1 MGAGR
6 YQKKN
11 KMTTTF
17 VILGVTI
24 VLFIWGR
31 WSADLVALLSL
42 LALALSGVIDTRDAV
57 AGFGNPTVVMIA
69 ALFVVGEGLSRT
81 GVTGWGGK
89 KLLEAARGSRIRL
102 LVVVM
107 AGTACLS
114 AFISNTGTVATL
126 LPAVVAAAWAV
137 GSVPSKYLMPLA
149 FAANTGGLLTLT
161 GTPPNIVVA
170 QTLEQSGLRP
180 FSFFEYALI
189 GAPLLVAAVAYMALV
204 GRRILPSRSSDQ
216 RPIDAAADLADL
228 AAAYSLGEHQFRLR
242 IRANSSLIGKTVMDA
257 ALGPTY
263 GAPVLRIEGR
273 EIAQDVVLCDD
284 DILIVRAPDEII
296 DTLMHELGL
305 SLQPPA
311 DAPDEFVSKEL
322 GLAEV
327 IPTPRSE
334 YLGRRMA
341 LGQISERFPVQL
353 LAVRRRG
360 EPVVDRDLTLEFGD
374 SLLVRGTWEGIG
386 ELQKDRRNFIVVG
399 TPEAMA
405 SEVAGLGPRAGV
417 AVAALVGMVVLM
429 VTGVVSTVIAALI
442 AAAAMILGGC
452 LSTRDAY
459 RSISWSSVVLIAAM
473 IPMGRA
479 LEATGGA
486 SLVAEGLVSTLGHL
500 SPVALMA
507 GVFLLTTGFSQV
519 INNTATAVLVAPI
532 VIQAAVNLGVS
543 PHPLLMIVAVAAS
556 TAFLTPIGTTTNI
569 MVFSPGG
576 YRFTDYVKVG
586 LPLML
591 IFLAVTLVLV
601 PVIWPL

>member
-1 MGAGR
+1 
-6 YQKKN
+6 
-11 KMTTTF
+11 MTTTF

-24 VLFIWGR
+24 VLFVWGR
-31 WSADLVALLSL
+31 WSPDLVALLSL
-42 LALALSGVIDTRDAV
+42 LALALSGVIGTRDALV
-57 AGFGNPTVVMIA
+57 GFGNPTVVMIA

-89 KLLEAARGSRIRL
+89 WLLESAHGSKIRL

-107 AGTACLS
+107 AGTALLS

-137 GSVPSKYLMPLA
+137 GSVPSKFLVPLA

-180 FSFFEYALI
+180 FSFFEFALI
-189 GAPLLVAAVAYMALV
+189 GGPLLVVAVAYMALV
-204 GRRILPSRSSDQ
+204 GRRILPSRSADQ
-216 RPIDAAADLADL
+216 RPVAAAADLADL
-228 AAAYSLGEHQFRLR
+228 ASAYSLGENQFRLR
-242 IRANSSLIGKTVMDA
+242 VRSNSSLIGKTVMEA
-257 ALGPTY
+257 ALGPNY
-263 GAPVLRIEGR
+263 SAPVLRIEGR
-273 EIAQDVVLCDD
+273 EIAPDVVLRRD
-284 DILIVRAPDEII
+284 DILVVRAPSETI
-296 DTLMHELGL
+296 DRLLHELGL
-305 SLQPPA
+305 SLKPPT
-311 DAPDEFVSKEL
+311 DAPGELVSKEI

-334 YLGRRMA
+334 YLGRPMA
-341 LGQISERFPVQL
+341 VGQISERFPVQL

-360 EPVVDRDLTLEFGD
+360 KPVVDGKEITLELGD
-374 SLLVRGTWEGIG
+374 SLLVRGTWEAIG
-386 ELQKDRRNFIVVG
+386 ALKSERRNFVVVG

-405 SEVAGLGPRAGV
+405 SEFAGLRPRAGV

-442 AAAAMILGGC
+442 AAAAMVLGGC
-452 LSTRDAY
+452 LSTREAY

-479 LEATGGA
+479 LETTGGA
-486 SLVAEGLVSTLGHL
+486 RLVAEGLVNTLGDL

-532 VIQAAVNLGVS
+532 VMQVAVDLGVS
-543 PHPLLMIVAVAAS
+543 PYPLLMIVAVSAS

-569 MVFSPGG
+569 LVYSPGG

-591 IFLAVTLVLV
+591 LFLAVSLVLV

>member
-1 MGAGR
+1 
-6 YQKKN
+6 
-11 KMTTTF
+11 MTTTF
-17 VILGVTI
+17 IILGITI
-24 VLFIWGR
+24 VLFVWGR
-31 WSADLVALLSL
+31 WPPDLVALLSL
-42 LALALSGVIDTRDAV
+42 LALALSGVIDTRDAL

-89 KLLEAARGSRIRL
+89 KLLEAARGSQNRL

-107 AGTACLS
+107 AGTALLS

-126 LPAVVAAAWAV
+126 LPAVVAAAWTV
-137 GSVPSKYLMPLA
+137 GSVPSKYLIPLA

-189 GAPLLVAAVAYMALV
+189 GGPLLITAIAYMRFV
-204 GRRILPSRSSDQ
+204 GSRILPSRSADQ
-216 RPIDAAADLADL
+216 RPVESAAELADL
-228 AAAYSLGEHQFRLR
+228 AAAYSLGENQYRLR
-242 IRANSSLIGKTVMDA
+242 LRSNSSLIGKTLMEA

-273 EIAQDVVLCDD
+273 DKAMNMVLEEDDVLV
-284 DILIVRAPDEII
+284 VRAPSDTI
-296 DTLMHELGL
+296 DTLMQELGL
-305 SLQPPA
+305 GLLPQA
-311 DAPDEFVSKEL
+311 DSPGEFVSKEI

-334 YLGRRMA
+334 YLGRPMA
-341 LGQISERFPVQL
+341 LGEIGERFRVQL
-353 LAVRRRG
+353 LAVRRHG
-360 EPVVDRDLTLEFGD
+360 KPVVDPEIKLEFGD
-374 SLLVRGTWEGIG
+374 SMLVRGTWEAIG
-386 ELQKDRRNFIVVG
+386 ELQSERRNFVVVG

-405 SEVAGLGPRAGV
+405 SEVAGLRPRAGV

-429 VTGVVSTVIAALI
+429 VSGIVPTVVAALI
-442 AAAAMILGGC
+442 AAVAMILGGC

-479 LEATGGA
+479 LDSTGGA
-486 SLVAEGLVSTLGHL
+486 SLVAEGLVNTLGNL

-532 VIQAAVNLGVS
+532 VIQAAVSLGVS

-569 MVFSPGG
+569 LVFSPGG
-576 YRFTDYVKVG
+576 YQFTDYMKVG

-591 IFLAVTLVLV
+591 LFLAVSLVLV

>member
-1 MGAGR
+1 
-6 YQKKN
+6 
-11 KMTTTF
+11 MTTTF
-17 VILGVTI
+17 IILGITI
-24 VLFIWGR
+24 VLFVWGR
-31 WSADLVALLSL
+31 WSPDLVALLSL
-42 LALALSGVIDTRDAV
+42 LALALSGVIGTRDAL

-81 GVTGWGGK
+81 GVTGWGGQR
-89 KLLEAARGSRIRL
+89 LLEAARGSKIRL

-107 AGTACLS
+107 AGTALLS

-126 LPAVVAAAWAV
+126 LPAVVAAAWTV
-137 GSVPSKYLMPLA
+137 GSVPSKFLMPLA

-180 FSFFEYALI
+180 FSFFEFALI
-189 GAPLLVAAVAYMALV
+189 GGPLLIAALAYMALI
-204 GRRILPSRSSDQ
+204 GRRILPTRSADQ
-216 RPIDAAADLADL
+216 RPVDVAADLADL
-228 AAAYSLGEHQFRLR
+228 ASAYSLGENQFRLR
-242 IRANSSLIGKTVMDA
+242 VRSNSSLIGKTLMEA

-273 EIAQDVVLCDD
+273 EIAPDVVLRRD
-284 DILIVRAPDEII
+284 DILVVRAPDEII
-296 DTLMHELGL
+296 DKLMHELGL
-305 SLQPPA
+305 SLQPP
-311 DAPDEFVSKEL
+311 DDSPDEFVSKEI

-334 YLGRRMA
+334 YLGRPMA

-360 EPVVDRDLTLEFGD
+360 KPVVDRELTLEFGD
-374 SLLVRGTWEGIG
+374 SLLVRGTWEAIG
-386 ELQKDRRNFIVVG
+386 ELQSDRRNFVVVG

-405 SEVAGLGPRAGV
+405 SEVAGLRPRAGV
-417 AVAALVGMVVLM
+417 AVAALAGMVVLM

-442 AAAAMILGGC
+442 AAAAMVLGGC
-452 LSTRDAY
+452 LSTREAY

-479 LEATGGA
+479 LEITGGA
-486 SLVAEGLVSTLGHL
+486 RLVAEGLVNTLGDL

-532 VIQAAVNLGVS
+532 VIQAAVDLGVS
-543 PHPLLMIVAVAAS
+543 PHPLLMIVAVSAS

-569 MVFSPGG
+569 LVYSPGG

-591 IFLAVTLVLV
+591 LFLAVSLVLV

>member
-1 MGAGR
+1 
-6 YQKKN
+6 
-11 KMTTTF
+11 MTATF

-24 VLFIWGR
+24 VLFVWGR
-31 WSADLVALLSL
+31 WPPDLVALLSL
-42 LALALSGVIDTRDAV
+42 LALALSGVIGTSDAL

-89 KLLEAARGSRIRL
+89 RLLELARGSQNRL

-107 AGTACLS
+107 AGTAVLS

-137 GSVPSKYLMPLA
+137 GSVPSKYLVPLA

-189 GAPLLVAAVAYMALV
+189 GGPLLITAVAYMRFV
-204 GRRILPSRSSDQ
+204 GRRLLPSRSADQ
-216 RPIDAAADLADL
+216 RPVDVGADLADL
-228 AAAYSLGEHQFRLR
+228 ATAYSLGENQFRLR
-242 IRANSSLIGKTVMDA
+242 VRSNSSLIGKTVMEA

-273 EIAQDVVLCDD
+273 EIAPDVDVRED
-284 DILIVRAPDEII
+284 DILVVRAPSETVDR
-296 DTLMHELGL
+296 LMQELGL
-305 SLQPPA
+305 GLQPPA
-311 DAPDEFVSKEL
+311 DSTEEFVSKEI

-334 YLGRRMA
+334 YLGRPVA
-341 LGQISERFPVQL
+341 LGQIFERFTVQL
-353 LAVRRRG
+353 MGVRRHG
-360 EPVVDRDLTLEFGD
+360 KPVVDRELKLEFGD
-374 SLLVRGTWEGIG
+374 SLLVRGTWEAIG
-386 ELQKDRRNFIVVG
+386 ELQSERRNFVVVG

-405 SEVAGLGPRAGV
+405 TEVAGLRPRAAV

-429 VTGVVSTVIAALI
+429 VSGVVPTVIAALI
-442 AAAAMILGGC
+442 AAVAMILGGC

-479 LEATGGA
+479 LETTGGA
-486 SLVAEGLVSTLGHL
+486 SVVAEGLVNTLGDL

-532 VIQAAVNLGVS
+532 VIQAAVTLGVS

-569 MVFSPGG
+569 LVYSPGG
-576 YRFTDYVKVG
+576 YSFTDYVKVG

-591 IFLAVTLVLV
+591 LFLAVSLVLV

>member
-1 MGAGR
+1 MI
-6 YQKKN
+6 
-11 KMTTTF
+11 TTF

-24 VLFIWGR
+24 LLFVWGR

-42 LALALSGVIDTRDAV
+42 LVLALTGVISTGDAL

-81 GVTGWGGK
+81 GVTAWGGK
-89 KLLEAARGSRIRL
+89 RLIEAARGSKIRL

-107 AGTACLS
+107 AGTALLS

-137 GSVPSKYLMPLA
+137 GGVPSKFLIPLA

-189 GAPLLVAAVAYMALV
+189 GGPLLVTAIAYMAIV
-204 GRRILPSRSSDQ
+204 GRKILPSYSADE
-216 RPIDAAADLADL
+216 RPIDATADLADL
-228 AAAYSLGEHQFRLR
+228 VDAYSLGENQFRLR
-242 IRANSSLIGKTVMDA
+242 VRSNSSLIGKTAEDA
-257 ALGPTY
+257 ALGPDY
-263 GAPVLRIEGR
+263 GAPLLRIEGR
-273 EIAQDVVLCDD
+273 AISSDVVIQHN
-284 DILIVRAPDEII
+284 DILVVRAPSENI
-296 DTLMHELGL
+296 DRLMHELGL
-305 SLQPPA
+305 SLLPPA
-311 DAPDEFVSKEL
+311 DKPGELVSREL
-322 GLAEV
+322 GLVEV

-334 YLGRRMA
+334 YLGQPMV
-341 LGQISERFPVQL
+341 LGQFSERFPVQL

-360 EPVVDRDLTLEFGD
+360 KPIVDHELTLEFGD
-374 SLLVRGTWEGIG
+374 SLLMRGTWEAIG
-386 ELQKDRRNFIVVG
+386 ELQSDRRNFVVVG

-405 SEVAGLGPRAGV
+405 SEFAGLHPRAGV
-417 AVAALVGMVVLM
+417 AVAALVVMVLLM
-429 VTGVVSTVIAALI
+429 VTGLVPTVIAALI
-442 AAAAMILGGC
+442 AAAAMVVGGC
-452 LSTRDAY
+452 LSTREAY

-473 IPMGRA
+473 IPMGAA
-479 LEATGGA
+479 LQTTGGA
-486 SLVAEGLVSTLGHL
+486 SVVAEGLVNTLGEL

-519 INNTATAVLVAPI
+519 INNTATAVLIAPI
-532 VIQAAVNLGVS
+532 VLQAAVELGVS

-591 IFLAVTLVLV
+591 LFLAVSLVLV

>member
-1 MGAGR
+1 LI
-6 YQKKN
+6 
-11 KMTTTF
+11 TTF

-24 VLFIWGR
+24 VLFVWGR
-31 WSADLVALLSL
+31 WPADLIALLSL
-42 LALALSGVIDTRDAV
+42 LALALSGVIETRDAL

-81 GVTGWGGK
+81 GVTGWGGQR
-89 KLLEAARGSRIRL
+89 LLEAARGSMNRL

-107 AGTACLS
+107 AGTAGLS

-126 LPAVVAAAWAV
+126 LPAVVAAAWTV
-137 GSVPSKYLMPLA
+137 GSVPSKFLVPLA

-180 FSFFEYALI
+180 FSFFEFALI
-189 GAPLLVAAVAYMALV
+189 GGPLLVVAVSYMALV
-204 GRRILPSRSSDQ
+204 GRRILPTRSADQ
-216 RPIDAAADLADL
+216 RPVDVAADLADL
-228 AAAYSLGEHQFRLR
+228 ASAYSLGENQFRLR
-242 IRANSSLIGKTVMDA
+242 VRSDSSLIGKTLMEA

-273 EIAQDVVLCDD
+273 EIAPDVVLRRDN
-284 DILIVRAPDEII
+284 ILVVRAPGEII
-296 DTLMHELGL
+296 DKLMHELGL
-305 SLQPPA
+305 GLQPPA
-311 DAPDEFVSKEL
+311 DSPDQFVSKEI
-322 GLAEV
+322 GLVEV

-334 YLGRRMA
+334 YLGMPMA
-341 LGQISERFPVQL
+341 LGQIAERFPVQL

-360 EPVVDRDLTLEFGD
+360 KPVVDRDLTLEFGD
-374 SLLVRGTWEGIG
+374 SLLMRGTWEAIG
-386 ELQKDRRNFIVVG
+386 ELQSDRHNFVVVG

-405 SEVAGLGPRAGV
+405 NEVVGLRPRAGL
-417 AVAALVGMVVLM
+417 AVAALAGMVVLM
-429 VTGVVSTVIAALI
+429 VTGIVSTVVAALI
-442 AAAAMILGGC
+442 AAVAMVLGGC
-452 LSTRDAY
+452 LSTREAY

-479 LEATGGA
+479 LEITGGA
-486 SLVAEGLVSTLGHL
+486 SLVAEGLVNTLGDL

-532 VIQAAVNLGVS
+532 VMQAAVTLGVS
-543 PHPLLMIVAVAAS
+543 PYPLLMIVAVSAS

-569 MVFSPGG
+569 LVYSPGG
-576 YRFTDYVKVG
+576 YRFTDYIKVG

-591 IFLAVTLVLV
+591 LFLAVSLVLV
-601 PVIWPL
+601 PVFWPL

>member
-1 MGAGR
+1 
-6 YQKKN
+6 
-11 KMTTTF
+11 MTTTF
-17 VILGVTI
+17 VILGITI
-24 VLFIWGR
+24 ALFVWGR
-31 WSADLVALLSL
+31 WSPDLVALLSL
-42 LALALSGVIDTRDAV
+42 LALALSGVIGTRDALS
-57 AGFGNPTVVMIA
+57 GFGNPTVVMIA

-89 KLLEAARGSRIRL
+89 RLLEVARGSRTRL

-107 AGTACLS
+107 AGTALLS

-126 LPAVVAAAWAV
+126 LPAVVAAAWTV
-137 GSVPSKYLMPLA
+137 GSVPSKFLVPLA

-180 FSFFEYALI
+180 FSFFEFALI
-189 GAPLLVAAVAYMALV
+189 GGPLLVTAIAYMALV
-204 GRRILPSRSSDQ
+204 GRRILPSRSADQ
-216 RPIDAAADLADL
+216 RPVDAAADLADL
-228 AAAYSLGEHQFRLR
+228 AAAYSLGENQFRLR
-242 IRANSSLIGKTVMDA
+242 VRANSSLIGKTLMEA
-257 ALGPTY
+257 ALGPNY
-263 GAPVLRIEGR
+263 GAPVLSIEGR
-273 EIAQDVVLCDD
+273 ETAPDVVLRRD
-284 DILIVRAPDEII
+284 DILVVRAPSESI
-296 DTLMHELGL
+296 DRLLHELGL
-305 SLQPPA
+305 SLQPPT
-311 DAPDEFVSKEL
+311 DTPGELISKEI

-334 YLGRRMA
+334 YLGRPMA

-360 EPVVDRDLTLEFGD
+360 KPVVTGEEITLELGD
-374 SLLVRGTWEGIG
+374 SLLVRGTWEAIG
-386 ELQKDRRNFIVVG
+386 ALESERRNFVVVG

-429 VTGVVSTVIAALI
+429 VTGVVPTVIAALI
-442 AAAAMILGGC
+442 AAATMVLGGC
-452 LSTRDAY
+452 LSTREAY

-479 LEATGGA
+479 LEITGGA
-486 SLVAEGLVSTLGHL
+486 QVVAEALVNTLGGL

-532 VIQAAVNLGVS
+532 VMQAAVDLGVS
-543 PHPLLMIVAVAAS
+543 PHPLLMIVAVSAS

-569 MVFSPGG
+569 LVYSPGG

-591 IFLAVTLVLV
+591 LFLAVSLVLV

>member
-1 MGAGR
+1 
-6 YQKKN
+6 
-11 KMTTTF
+11 MTTTF
-17 VILGVTI
+17 IILGVTI
-24 VLFIWGR
+24 VLFVWGR
-31 WSADLVALLSL
+31 WPADLVALLSL
-42 LALALSGVIDTRDAV
+42 LALALTGVIGASDAV

-89 KLLEAARGSRIRL
+89 RLLEVARGSKMRL
-102 LVVVM
+102 LVVIM
-107 AGTACLS
+107 IGTACLS

-126 LPAVVAAAWAV
+126 LPAVVAAAWTV

-189 GAPLLVAAVAYMALV
+189 GGPLLITAVVYMTFL
-204 GRRILPSRSSDQ
+204 GRKILPSRSEDQ
-216 RPIDAAADLADL
+216 RPVDAAADLADL
-228 AAAYSLGEHQFRLR
+228 AAAYSLGENQYRLR
-242 IRANSSLIGKTVMDA
+242 VRVNSSLIGKTVREA

-273 EIAQDVVLCDD
+273 EFSPYVVLRRDD
-284 DILIVRAPDEII
+284 VLVVRASDEVI
-296 DTLMHELGL
+296 DRLMQELGV
-305 SLQPPA
+305 SLQPPGELT
-311 DAPDEFVSKEL
+311 DDFVSKEI

-327 IPTPRSE
+327 LPTPRSE
-334 YLGRRMA
+334 YLGIPMTVGA
-341 LGQISERFPVQL
+341 IAERGDLQL
-353 LAVRRRG
+353 LALRRHG
-360 EPVVDRDLTLEFGD
+360 KLVADREVTLEFGD
-374 SLLVRGTWEGIG
+374 SMLIRGTWEAIG
-386 ELQKDRRNFIVVG
+386 ELQSERRNFVVVG

-405 SEVAGLGPRAGV
+405 SEVAGLSPRAGV

-429 VTGVVSTVIAALI
+429 VSGIVPTVIAALI

-452 LSTRDAY
+452 LTTRDAY

-479 LEATGGA
+479 LETTGGA
-486 SLVAEGLVSTLGHL
+486 SLVAEGLVDTLGNL

-507 GVFLLTTGFSQV
+507 GVFVLTTGFSQV

-532 VIQAAVNLGVS
+532 VIQASISLGVS

-576 YRFTDYVKVG
+576 YQFTDYVKVG

-591 IFLAVTLVLV
+591 LFLAVSLVLV

>member
-1 MGAGR
+1 
-6 YQKKN
+6 
-11 KMTTTF
+11 MTTTF
-17 VILGVTI
+17 IILGFTI
-24 VLFIWGR
+24 ILFVWGR
-31 WSADLVALLSL
+31 WPADLVALLSL
-42 LALALSGVIDTRDAV
+42 LALALSGVIGTSDAL

-89 KLLEAARGSRIRL
+89 QLLEMARGSKNRL

-126 LPAVVAAAWAV
+126 LPAVVAAAWTV
-137 GSVPSKYLMPLA
+137 GSVPSKYLIPLA

-189 GAPLLVAAVAYMALV
+189 GGPLLITAIAYMRFV
-204 GRRILPSRSSDQ
+204 GSRILPAQSAEQ
-216 RPIDAAADLADL
+216 RPVDAAAALAELAD
-228 AAAYSLGEHQFRLR
+228 AYSLGENQFRLR
-242 IRANSSLIGKTVMDA
+242 IRSNSSLIGKTVSEA
-257 ALGPTY
+257 ALGPNY
-263 GAPVLRIEGR
+263 GAPVLRIEER
-273 EIAQDVVLCDD
+273 ATAPDTVLRHD
-284 DILIVRAPDEII
+284 DILVVRAPDEVI
-296 DTLMHELGL
+296 DRLMRELGL
-305 SLQPPA
+305 SLQPPGESTS
-311 DAPDEFVSKEL
+311 EFVSREI
-322 GLAEV
+322 GLAEL

-334 YLGRRMA
+334 YLGRPMV
-341 LGQISERFPVQL
+341 LGRVDERFGVQL

-360 EPVVDRDLTLEFGD
+360 EPVVDRELALEFGD
-374 SLLVRGTWEGIG
+374 SVLVRGTWEAIG
-386 ELQKDRRNFIVVG
+386 ELQREQRNLVVVG
-399 TPEAMA
+399 TPEEMA
-405 SEVAGLGPRAGV
+405 TEVAGLRPRAGV
-417 AVAALVGMVVLM
+417 AVAALVGMIVLM
-429 VTGVVSTVIAALI
+429 VTGIVPTVIAALL
-442 AAAAMILGGC
+442 AAASMILGGC
-452 LSTRDAY
+452 LSTREAY

-479 LEATGGA
+479 LETTGGA
-486 SLVAEGLVSTLGHL
+486 GVVAEGLVNILGSL
-500 SPVALMA
+500 SPIALMA

-532 VIQAAVNLGVS
+532 VVQAAVDLGVS

-576 YRFTDYVKVG
+576 YRFMDYVKVG

-591 IFLAVTLVLV
+591 LFLAVSLVLV

>member
-1 MGAGR
+1 
-6 YQKKN
+6 
-11 KMTTTF
+11 MTTTF
-17 VILGVTI
+17 VILGITI
-24 VLFIWGR
+24 VLFVWGR
-31 WSADLVALLSL
+31 WPADLVALLSL
-42 LALALSGVIDTRDAV
+42 LALALSGVIGTNDAL

-89 KLLEAARGSRIRL
+89 WLLETARGSTNRL

-107 AGTACLS
+107 AGTALLS

-126 LPAVVAAAWAV
+126 LPAVVAAAWTV
-137 GSVPSKYLMPLA
+137 GSVPSKFLMPLA

-170 QTLEQSGLRP
+170 QTLAQSGLRP
-180 FSFFEYALI
+180 FSFFEFALI
-189 GAPLLVAAVAYMALV
+189 GGPLLITAIVYMRFV
-204 GRRILPSRSSDQ
+204 GRRILPSRSADQ
-216 RPIDAAADLADL
+216 RPVDATADLADL
-228 AAAYSLGEHQFRLR
+228 AGAYSLGENQYRLR
-242 IRANSSLIGKTVMDA
+242 VRSNSSLIGKTLRQA
-257 ALGPTY
+257 SLGPTY
-263 GAPVLRIEGR
+263 GAPVLQIEGR
-273 EIAQDVVLCDD
+273 DTSPDVALQED
-284 DILIVRAPDEII
+284 DILVVHAPTETI
-296 DTLMHELGL
+296 DVLMHELGVG
-305 SLQPPA
+305 LQPPA
-311 DAPDEFVSKEL
+311 DSPDNVVSKEI
-322 GLAEV
+322 GLAEI

-334 YLGRRMA
+334 YLGRPMA
-341 LGQISERFPVQL
+341 LGQIFERSRVQL

-360 EPVVDRDLTLEFGD
+360 KPVVDRELAVEFGD
-374 SLLVRGTWEGIG
+374 SLLVRGTWEAIG
-386 ELQKDRRNFIVVG
+386 EMQAERRNFVVVG

-405 SEVAGLGPRAGV
+405 TEVAGLRPRAGV

-429 VTGVVSTVIAALI
+429 VSGVVPTVIAALI
-442 AAAAMILGGC
+442 AAATMILGGC
-452 LSTRDAY
+452 LSTREAY

-479 LEATGGA
+479 LEVTGGA
-486 SLVAEGLVSTLGHL
+486 SLVAEGLVSTLGNL
-500 SPVALMA
+500 SPVVLMA

-532 VIQAAVNLGVS
+532 VIQAAVELGVS

-576 YRFTDYVKVG
+576 YRFTDYLKVG

-591 IFLAVTLVLV
+591 LFLAVTLVLV
-601 PVIWPL
+601 PLIWPLRPMGFAGN

>member
-1 MGAGR
+1 
-6 YQKKN
+6 
-11 KMTTTF
+11 MTTTF

-24 VLFIWGR
+24 ALFVWGR
-31 WSADLVALLSL
+31 WAPDLVALLSL
-42 LALALSGVIDTRDAV
+42 LALVLSGVIGTSDAL

-69 ALFVVGEGLSRT
+69 SLFVVGEGLSRT

-89 KLLEAARGSRIRL
+89 WLLEAARGSMTRL

-107 AGTACLS
+107 AGTAILS

-137 GSVPSKYLMPLA
+137 GSVPSKFLMPLA

-180 FSFFEYALI
+180 FSFFEFALI
-189 GAPLLVAAVAYMALV
+189 GGPLLVVAVAYMALV
-204 GRRILPSRSSDQ
+204 GRRILPSRSTEQ
-216 RPIDAAADLADL
+216 RPVDAAADLADL
-228 AAAYSLGEHQFRLR
+228 ASAYSLGENQFRLR
-242 IRANSSLIGKTVMDA
+242 IRANSSLIGKTVTEA
-257 ALGPTY
+257 ALGPNY
-263 GAPVLRIEGR
+263 GAPLLRVEGHEFAPHVLLRR
-273 EIAQDVVLCDD
+273 DDVIV
-284 DILIVRAPDEII
+284 VRAPDEII
-296 DTLMHELGL
+296 DRLMHELGL
-305 SLQPPA
+305 SLQPPT
-311 DAPDEFVSKEL
+311 DDPDKFVSSEV

-327 IPTPRSE
+327 IPTPRSK
-334 YLGRRMA
+334 YVGRPLA
-341 LGQISERFPVQL
+341 VGQISERFNVQL

-360 EPVVDRDLTLEFGD
+360 EPVLDRELTLEFGD
-374 SLLVRGTWEGIG
+374 SLLMRGTWEAIG
-386 ELQKDRRNFIVVG
+386 ALRNDRHNFVVVG

-405 SEVAGLGPRAGV
+405 SEIAGLRPRAGV
-417 AVAALVGMVVLM
+417 AVAALAGMVVLM
-429 VTGVVSTVIAALI
+429 VSGVVPTVIAALI
-442 AAAAMILGGC
+442 AAAAMVLGGC
-452 LSTRDAY
+452 LTSREAY

-479 LEATGGA
+479 LETTGGA
-486 SLVAEGLVSTLGHL
+486 SVVAEGLVNTLGNL

-532 VIQAAVNLGVS
+532 VIQAALDLGVS
-543 PHPLLMIVAVAAS
+543 PHPLLMIVAVSAS

-569 MVFSPGG
+569 LVFSPGG

-591 IFLAVTLVLV
+591 LFLAVSLVLV
-601 PVIWPL
+601 PVIWPF

>member
-1 MGAGR
+1 
-6 YQKKN
+6 
-11 KMTTTF
+11 MTTTF
-17 VILGVTI
+17 IILGITI
-24 VLFIWGR
+24 VLFVWGR
-31 WSADLVALLSL
+31 WPPDLVALLSL
-42 LALALSGVIDTRDAV
+42 LALALSGVIDTRDAL

-89 KLLEAARGSRIRL
+89 KLLEAARGSQNRL

-126 LPAVVAAAWAV
+126 LPAVVAAAWTV

-170 QTLEQSGLRP
+170 QTLEQAGLRP

-189 GAPLLVAAVAYMALV
+189 GGPLLITALV
-204 GRRILPSRSSDQ
+204 YMRFVGCRILPSRSADQ
-216 RPIDAAADLADL
+216 RPVDVAADLADL
-228 AAAYSLGEHQFRLR
+228 AAAYSLGENQYRLR
-242 IRANSSLIGKTVMDA
+242 VRSNSSLIGKTLREA

-263 GAPVLRIEGR
+263 HAPVLRIEGR
-273 EIAQDVVLCDD
+273 KGAPDVVLEED
-284 DILIVRAPDEII
+284 DILVIHAPSETI

-305 SLQPPA
+305 GLQPPG
-311 DAPDEFVSKEL
+311 DSQEEFVSKEI

-334 YLGRRMA
+334 YLGRPMA
-341 LGQISERFPVQL
+341 VGQIFERLPLQL
-353 LAVRRRG
+353 LGVRRRG
-360 EPVVDRDLTLEFGD
+360 NPVVDDAKEMTLEFGD
-374 SLLVRGTWEGIG
+374 SLLVRGTWEAIG
-386 ELQKDRRNFIVVG
+386 ELQSERRNFVVVG

-405 SEVAGLGPRAGV
+405 TEVAGLRPRAGV

-429 VTGVVSTVIAALI
+429 VSGVVPTVIAALI

-452 LSTRDAY
+452 LSTREAY

-479 LEATGGA
+479 LESTGGA
-486 SLVAEGLVSTLGHL
+486 GLVAEGLVNTLGKL

-532 VIQAAVNLGVS
+532 VIQAAVELGVS

-569 MVFSPGG
+569 LVFSPGG
-576 YRFTDYVKVG
+576 YKFTDYVKVG

-591 IFLAVTLVLV
+591 LFLAVSLVLV

>member
-1 MGAGR
+1 
-6 YQKKN
+6 
-11 KMTTTF
+11 MTTTF
-17 VILGVTI
+17 IILGITI
-24 VLFIWGR
+24 LLFIWGR
-31 WSADLVALLSL
+31 WPPDLVALLSL
-42 LALALSGVIDTRDAV
+42 LALALSGVIDTRDALS
-57 AGFGNPTVVMIA
+57 GFGNPTVIMIA

-81 GVTGWGGK
+81 GVTGWGGQR
-89 KLLEAARGSRIRL
+89 LLEAARGSQLRL
-102 LVVVM
+102 LIVVM
-107 AGTACLS
+107 AGTAILS

-126 LPAVVAAAWAV
+126 LPAVVAAAWTV

-180 FSFFEYALI
+180 FSFFEFALI
-189 GAPLLVAAVAYMALV
+189 GGPLLITAVLYMAFV
-204 GRRILPSRSSDQ
+204 GRRILPSRSEDD
-216 RPIDAAADLADL
+216 RPVDAAADLADL
-228 AAAYSLGEHQFRLR
+228 ASAYSMGEHQFRLR
-242 IRANSSLIGKTVMDA
+242 IRANSSLIGKALVEV
-257 ALGPTY
+257 ALGPNY
-263 GAPVLRIEGR
+263 GAVLLRIEER
-273 EIAQDVVLCDD
+273 EIDRDTVLDRD
-284 DILIVRAPDEII
+284 DILVLRAPDEII

-305 SLQPPA
+305 SLQPPVDSPVDSPA
-311 DAPDEFVSKEL
+311 DSPDEFVSKEI

-341 LGQISERFPVQL
+341 VGKIGERFRVQL
-353 LAVRRRG
+353 LAVRRQG
-360 EPVVDRDLTLEFGD
+360 KPVADREMTLEYGD
-374 SLLVRGTWEGIG
+374 SLLVRGTWEAIG
-386 ELQKDRRNFIVVG
+386 ELQKERRNFVVVG

-405 SEVAGLGPRAGV
+405 SEVTGLRPRAGL

-429 VTGVVSTVIAALI
+429 VTGIVPTVVAALI
-442 AAAAMILGGC
+442 AAVAVILGGC
-452 LSTRDAY
+452 LSTRQAY

-479 LEATGGA
+479 LDKTGGA
-486 SLVAEGLVSTLGHL
+486 SLVAEGLVSTLGNL

-507 GVFLLTTGFSQV
+507 GIFLLTTGFSQV

-532 VIQAAVNLGVS
+532 VIQAAVALDVS
-543 PHPLLMIVAVAAS
+543 PYPLLMIVAVAAS

-569 MVFSPGG
+569 LVFSPGG
-576 YRFTDYVKVG
+576 YRFMDYVKVG

-591 IFLAVTLVLV
+591 LFLAVTLVLV

>member
-1 MGAGR
+1 MI
-6 YQKKN
+6 
-11 KMTTTF
+11 TTF
-17 VILGVTI
+17 IILGVTI

-42 LALALSGVIDTRDAV
+42 LALALLGVIGARDAV

-69 ALFVVGEGLSRT
+69 ALFVVGEGLSQT

-89 KLLEAARGSRIRL
+89 RLLEMAQGSKFRL

-137 GSVPSKYLMPLA
+137 GSMPSKYLLPLA

-170 QTLEQSGLRP
+170 QTLEQAGLRP

-189 GAPLLVAAVAYMALV
+189 GGPLLITAIVYMRFV
-204 GRRILPSRSSDQ
+204 GSRILPSRSADQ
-216 RPIDAAADLADL
+216 RPVDAAADLSDL
-228 AAAYSLGEHQFRLR
+228 ASAYSLGENQFRLR
-242 IRANSSLIGKTVMDA
+242 IRSNSSLIGKALREV

-263 GAPVLRIEGR
+263 HAPVLRIEGR
-273 EIAQDVVLCDD
+273 DSSPDIVMKED
-284 DILIVRAPDEII
+284 DILIVRAPPKTI
-296 DTLMHELGL
+296 DRLMQELGL
-305 SLQPPA
+305 GLQPPG
-311 DAPDEFVSKEL
+311 DSPEEFVSKEI

-327 IPTPRSE
+327 IPTPRSD
-334 YLGRRMA
+334 YLGRSMV
-341 LGQISERFPVQL
+341 LGQISERFRVQL
-353 LAVRRRG
+353 LALRRRG
-360 EPVVDRDLTLEFGD
+360 KPVVADEEMRLEYGD
-374 SLLVRGTWEGIG
+374 SLLVRGTWEAIG
-386 ELQKDRRNFIVVG
+386 KLQSERRNFVVVG

-405 SEVAGLGPRAGV
+405 SEVAGLRPRAGL

-429 VTGVVSTVIAALI
+429 VTGFIPTVIAAMI
-442 AAAAMILGGC
+442 AAAAMVLGGC
-452 LSTRDAY
+452 LSARQAY

-479 LEATGGA
+479 LEITGGA
-486 SLVAEGLVSTLGHL
+486 GLVAEGLVNILGDL
-500 SPVALMA
+500 SPVVLMA

-519 INNTATAVLVAPI
+519 INNTATAVLIAPI
-532 VIQAAVNLGVS
+532 VIQAAVELGVS

-569 MVFSPGG
+569 MVFSPGN

-591 IFLAVTLVLV
+591 LFLAVSLVLV
-601 PVIWPL
+601 PVFWPL

>member
-1 MGAGR
+1 
-6 YQKKN
+6 
-11 KMTTTF
+11 MTITF
-17 VILGVTI
+17 IILGITI

-31 WSADLVALLSL
+31 WPADLVALLSL
-42 LALALSGVIDTRDAV
+42 LALALFGVIGARDAV

-89 KLLEAARGSRIRL
+89 RLLELAQGSQHRL

-107 AGTACLS
+107 AGTAILS

-126 LPAVVAAAWAV
+126 LPAVVAAAWTV
-137 GSVPSKYLMPLA
+137 GSVPSRYLIPLA

-170 QTLEQSGLRP
+170 QTLEQSGLRA

-189 GAPLLVAAVAYMALV
+189 GGPLLITAIVYMRFV
-204 GRRILPSRSSDQ
+204 GSRILPSQSADK
-216 RPIDAAADLADL
+216 RPVDAAADLAHL
-228 AAAYSLGEHQFRLR
+228 EEAYSLGESQYRLR
-242 IRANSSLIGKTVMDA
+242 VRAGSRLIGKTLREA
-257 ALGPTY
+257 AMGPNY
-263 GAPVLRIEGR
+263 QAPLLQIEGR
-273 EIAQDVVLCDD
+273 EM
-284 DILIVRAPDEII
+284 APDIVFKEDDVLVAHAPSEAI
-296 DTLMHELGL
+296 DRLVHELGL
-305 SLQPPA
+305 GLLPPA
-311 DAPDEFVSKEL
+311 DSPKEFVSKEI
-322 GLAEV
+322 GVAEI

-334 YLGRRMA
+334 YLGQPMA
-341 LGQISERFPVQL
+341 LGQISERFRVQL

-360 EPVVDRDLTLEFGD
+360 KPVGGDVEMTLQFGD
-374 SLLVRGTWEGIG
+374 SLLVRGTWEAIG
-386 ELQKDRRNFIVVG
+386 GLQRERRNFVVVG
-399 TPEAMA
+399 TPEEMA
-405 SEVAGLGPRAGV
+405 TEIAGLRPRAGI
-417 AVAALVGMVVLM
+417 AVAALVGMIMLM
-429 VTGVVSTVIAALI
+429 VTGVVPTVIAALI

-452 LSTRDAY
+452 LTTREAY

-479 LEATGGA
+479 LETTGGA
-486 SLVAEGLVSTLGHL
+486 GVVAEGLVNTLGDL

-532 VIQAAVNLGVS
+532 VIQAAVDLGVS

-576 YRFTDYVKVG
+576 YRFIDYVKVG

-591 IFLAVTLVLV
+591 LFLAVSLVLV